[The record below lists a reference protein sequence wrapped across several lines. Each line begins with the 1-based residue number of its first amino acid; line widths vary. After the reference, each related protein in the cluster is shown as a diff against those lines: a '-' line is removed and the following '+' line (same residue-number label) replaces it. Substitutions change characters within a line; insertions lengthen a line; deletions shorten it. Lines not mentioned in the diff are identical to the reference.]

1 MTLYLVGGGP
11 SQALAPVLDAFVEE
25 VRARGKRVAIA
36 LLGSAEES
44 AAVLDA
50 YADPI
55 TSRFPGALLEPIWLT
70 DEDEGPIE
78 WPADPE
84 NLAGLVVGGGWTP
97 GYLEALTGW
106 REMISTLLRRGV
118 PYLGWSAGAM
128 VVGRHAIVGGWQHRG
143 RQVVPEIVG
152 EGSTELDIR
161 DGLALIGPSIET
173 HADTQYL
180 LGRALA
186 ALQTGPMRSIAAID
200 EETALVVDVTSGRSK
215 VLGRGRVTWVS
226 ADGDRF
232 VVRFEPRDSQP
243 ADES

>member
-55 TSRFPGALLEPIWLT
+55 TSRFPGALIEPIWLT

-106 REMISTLLRRGV
+106 REMISTLLRRGGQGLV
-118 PYLGWSAGAM
+118 
-128 VVGRHAIVGGWQHRG
+128 H
-143 RQVVPEIVG
+143 G
-152 EGSTELDIR
+152 EGQSSWERWRT
-161 DGLALIGPSIET
+161 
-173 HADTQYL
+173 
-180 LGRALA
+180 
-186 ALQTGPMRSIAAID
+186 
-200 EETALVVDVTSGRSK
+200 V
-215 VLGRGRVTWVS
+215 
-226 ADGDRF
+226 
-232 VVRFEPRDSQP
+232 
-243 ADES
+243 

>member
-55 TSRFPGALLEPIWLT
+55 TSRFPGALIEPIWLT

-97 GYLEALTGW
+97 G
-106 REMISTLLRRGV
+106 
-118 PYLGWSAGAM
+118 
-128 VVGRHAIVGGWQHRG
+128 
-143 RQVVPEIVG
+143 
-152 EGSTELDIR
+152 
-161 DGLALIGPSIET
+161 
-173 HADTQYL
+173 
-180 LGRALA
+180 
-186 ALQTGPMRSIAAID
+186 
-200 EETALVVDVTSGRSK
+200 
-215 VLGRGRVTWVS
+215 
-226 ADGDRF
+226 
-232 VVRFEPRDSQP
+232 
-243 ADES
+243 